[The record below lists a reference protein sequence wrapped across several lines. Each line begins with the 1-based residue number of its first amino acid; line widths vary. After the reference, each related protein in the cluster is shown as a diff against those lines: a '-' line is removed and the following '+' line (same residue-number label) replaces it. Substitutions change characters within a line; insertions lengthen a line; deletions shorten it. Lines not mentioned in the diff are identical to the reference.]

1 MDEKT
6 KRLAFAVLEFLQATH
21 ASDKVADDE
30 KESLDVAMQCLQDVF
45 KVDLDD
51 AEQQALFSMKP
62 ASLMSVFDVYLKT
75 KAASDAKARAV
86 PAAAVAAAS
95 AAPRNVSD
103 EDKKRAEELK
113 AQGNKLVAERKFP
126 EAVAKYTDA
135 IALNPNNAVYF
146 SNRAAAYSQA
156 GQHDNAIDDAKQAAV
171 VDPTFSKA
179 YSRLGHAYYATAGF
193 QESARRVL
201 KVSSSTRRT
210 KTMRQAMLQDK
221 AKLPAVTEPASDDED
236 DSLDATPRAA
246 PGSRGMPDLGALG
259 GAGGLAGLLNNPNLM
274 QMAQQMMANNPGLAR
289 MAQQMMGGGAG
300 GASGAAPGGAGGA
313 GGAPNIAE
321 LMNNP
326 AMMEMAAQAMSNP
339 DVMNNLAGLMGNRGG
354 AGGPGGN

>member
-75 KAASDAKARAV
+75 KAANDAKARAV
-86 PAAAVAAAS
+86 PAAAAAAAS

-126 EAVAKYTDA
+126 EAVVKYTDA

-156 GQHDNAIDDAKQAAV
+156 GQHDKAIDDAKQAAV

-179 YSRLGHAYYATAGF
+179 YSRLGHAYYATGRF
-193 QESARRVL
+193 QEAHDAYAKGLELDPSN
-201 KVSSSTRRT
+201 
-210 KTMRQAMLQDK
+210 KTMQQAMLQAK
-221 AKLPAVTEPASDDED
+221 AKLPAVTQPADDDDED
-236 DSLDATPRAA
+236 EDSLDATPRAA
-246 PGSRGMPDLGALG
+246 PGARGMPDLGALG

-300 GASGAAPGGAGGA
+300 AAGGAAPGGA